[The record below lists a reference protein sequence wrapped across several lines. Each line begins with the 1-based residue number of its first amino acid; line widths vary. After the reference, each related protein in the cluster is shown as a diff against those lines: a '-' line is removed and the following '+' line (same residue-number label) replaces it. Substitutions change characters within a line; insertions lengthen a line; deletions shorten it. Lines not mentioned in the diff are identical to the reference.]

1 LSSLLSILGLGAGL
15 GHILADYRQS
25 WTLTYWLKPITMICF
40 VLLALLPGP
49 GDPTY
54 RYIIVAGLV
63 LSLIGDVCLMLRPA
77 RFLAGLLAFL
87 LAHLVYIGAF
97 GRLADD
103 LWWPALLLAA
113 LVGVIMARVLWS
125 GAGRLRPAV
134 LAYIAAIVLMVATAA
149 SAWHANADSGRL
161 ALLVGALLFLIS
173 DGVLGY
179 ARFRHRFPAA
189 QGIIL
194 GTYYPAQWLIAASAG
209 IFQLA
214 PAASG

>member
-1 LSSLLSILGLGAGL
+1 MSSLLSILGLSAGL
-15 GHILADYRQS
+15 GHILADYRRS

-40 VLLALLPGP
+40 ILLALSPGP
-49 GDPTY
+49 GDTIY
-54 RYIIVAGLV
+54 RYAIVAGLV

-77 RFLAGLLAFL
+77 RFLAGLLSFL

-97 GRLADD
+97 GRLADE
-103 LWWPALLLAA
+103 LWWPALPLTAFFGA
-113 LVGVIMARVLWS
+113 IMTRLLWS

-134 LAYIAAIVLMVATAA
+134 LAYIAAIVLMVAAAA
-149 SAWHANADSGRL
+149 SAWHATADSGRL
-161 ALLVGALLFLIS
+161 ALVIGALLFLIS

-189 QGIIL
+189 QAIIL

-209 IFQLA
+209 VFQLA